1 MWFYE
6 SVKCYS
12 FASQSVWPSVRLCVF
27 HLSSINDKWITKQ
40 PFPLWG
46 GGCKMHLER
55 REIRL
60 RMISSQNICQIDCSY
75 KVESIHW
82 QWKCKLAEFLHRVTV
97 DFFIFLLLYI
107 RKMKGSFN
115 ANFLVWTVS
124 QIDLLPCQFLIFSPT
139 FSLVKKINKS
149 NSIEI
154 VFAENLQQ
162 ERHRTGYC
170 SLK

>member
-1 MWFYE
+1 MLQFCL
-6 SVKCYS
+6 SVCLTICPYVCFS
-12 FASQSVWPSVRLCVF
+12 SVL
-27 HLSSINDKWITKQ
+27 DKWQMNNQAT
-40 PFPLWG
+40 FPTLGRG
-46 GGCKMHLER
+46 GGGKMHLER

-82 QWKCKLAEFLHRVTV
+82 KCKLAEFLHRVTV

-115 ANFLVWTVS
+115 AKFLVWTVS

-154 VFAENLQQ
+154 VFAEKFT
-162 ERHRTGYC
+162 TG
-170 SLK
+170 KA

>member
-1 MWFYE
+1 MLQFCL
-6 SVKCYS
+6 SVCLTIC
-12 FASQSVWPSVRLCVF
+12 PSVC
-27 HLSSINDKWITKQ
+27 LSSVLDKWQMNNQATC
-40 PFPLWG
+40 PTLGRG
-46 GGCKMHLER
+46 GGKMHLER

-82 QWKCKLAEFLHRVTV
+82 QWNCKLAEFLHGVTV

-115 ANFLVWTVS
+115 AKFLVWTVS

-154 VFAENLQQ
+154 VFAEKFT
-162 ERHRTGYC
+162 TG
-170 SLK
+170 KA